1 MTTNPRFVILSW
13 HSIRVLENRYADNDL
28 IAFGED
34 LVTLDALGWTVLP
47 LSDALAGLAVG
58 NLPDKVAVLTADDG
72 SIMDFEPFDHPT
84 CGLQNSLGQR
94 LHEFRETLPADS
106 RHRPHVSAFAIASPE
121 VRVELDRTDYMSLNV
136 WRDDWWAE
144 ANATGLISIESHSW
158 DHNHGSLERTV
169 QRDNRRGDF
178 RFIETEAE
186 CRAEVDQA
194 SDYIERKA
202 GRRPQFFA
210 YPYGQ
215 ASDYIR
221 QEYLPRRGPAL
232 GLKAALA
239 CDPEPVTA
247 QSDPWHL
254 PRYMF
259 ARDWKEPGDLARLL
273 ADAQAQG

>member
-1 MTTNPRFVILSW
+1 MKSRFVILSW
-13 HSIRVLENRYADNDL
+13 HSIRVLDNHYADNDL

-34 LVTLDALGWTVLP
+34 LATLDLRGWTVLP
-47 LSDALAGLAVG
+47 LASALAGMRRG

-72 SIMDFEPFDHPT
+72 SIMDFEPFEHPT
-84 CGLQNSLGQR
+84 CGLQKSLARR
-94 LHEFRETLPADS
+94 LREFRDSLPADS
-106 RHRPHVSAFAIASPE
+106 RHQPHVSAFAIASPE
-121 VRVELDRTDYMSLNV
+121 ARDELDRTDYMNLNV
-136 WRDDWWAE
+136 WRDDWWAA
-144 ANATGLISIESHSW
+144 ANASGLISIESHSW

-178 RFIETEAE
+178 RHIETEAE

-194 SDYIERKA
+194 SDYIEKRS
-202 GRRPQFFA
+202 GRRPRFFA

-215 ASDYIR
+215 ASEYIR
-221 QEYLPRRGPAL
+221 GEYLPRHGPAL
-232 GLKAALA
+232 GLEAALA

-247 QSDPWHL
+247 LSDRWHL

-273 ADAQAQG
+273 ADAQAHA

>member
-1 MTTNPRFVILSW
+1 MKPRFVILSW

-34 LVTLDALGWTVLP
+34 LATLDALGWTVLP
-47 LSDALAGLAVG
+47 LSEALAGLASG
-58 NLPDKVAVLTADDG
+58 NLPEKVAVLTADDG
-72 SIMDFEPFDHPT
+72 SIMDFEAFDHPT
-84 CGLQNSLGQR
+84 CGPQKSLAQR
-94 LHEFRETLPADS
+94 LYEFRETLPTDS
-106 RHRPHVSAFAIASPE
+106 AHRPHVSAFAIASPTA
-121 VRVELDRTDYMSLNV
+121 RDELDRTDYMSLNV

-144 ANATGLISIESHSW
+144 ANASGIISIESHSW

-194 SDYIERKA
+194 SDYIERRA
-202 GRRPQFFA
+202 GRRPRYFA

-221 QEYLPRRGPAL
+221 QEYLPRHGPAL
-232 GLKAALA
+232 GLEAALA
-239 CDPEPVTA
+239 CDPEPVTTD
-247 QSDPWHL
+247 SDRWHL

-259 ARDWKEPGDLARLL
+259 ARDWQQPGDLEKLL
-273 ADAQAQG
+273 ADSQARA